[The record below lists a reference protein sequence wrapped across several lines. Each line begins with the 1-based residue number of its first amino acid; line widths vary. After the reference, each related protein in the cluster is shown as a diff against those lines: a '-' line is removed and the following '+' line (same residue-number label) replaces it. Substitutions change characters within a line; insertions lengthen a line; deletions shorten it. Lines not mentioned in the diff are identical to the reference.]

1 MRIRE
6 ITMLETIVGNI
17 LLREKVLAGIGGTFA
32 FFGLLVAAIGLFG
45 LLSYSVGRRKKEIGI
60 RTALGARRTAV
71 IWLVL
76 KDAVELINGGLVI
89 GLIGALGAMS
99 LLRSLFFEIRVADP
113 LVIGTAIGLFLV
125 TAALAASLPAHRAAS
140 VDPILALREE

>member
-99 LLRSLFFEIRVADP
+99 LLRSLFF
-113 LVIGTAIGLFLV
+113 
-125 TAALAASLPAHRAAS
+125 
-140 VDPILALREE
+140 